1 MTRRIPSLLL
11 LAVAATTLSACDT
24 SSINAQLRGAA
35 VTDLKAPPPAAQQEA
50 DGSLFAKWLT
60 NRPQGGVNGLKGS
73 GE

>member
-11 LAVAATTLSACDT
+11 IAVAATTLSACDA
-24 SSINAQLRGAA
+24 SSIDPQLRGAA
-35 VTDLKAPPPAAQQEA
+35 VTDLKAPAQQQQQA
-50 DGSLFAKWLT
+50 DGWLFAKWLT

>member
-11 LAVAATTLSACDT
+11 LAVAATTLSACDA
-24 SSINAQLRGAA
+24 SSIDPQLRGAA
-35 VTDLKAPPPAAQQEA
+35 VTGLKAPAAQQEA

>member
-1 MTRRIPSLLL
+1 MTRRIPSLMLI
-11 LAVAATTLSACDT
+11 AVAATTLSACDA
-24 SSINAQLRGAA
+24 SSINPQLRGAE
-35 VTDLKAPPPAAQQEA
+35 VTGLKAPAQQEA